1 MQFVSGKASEKRGY
15 LRSFFRNLLWRR
27 RKVEAVVEP
36 APKECD
42 PAGTAHV
49 VLQGRDRPERS
60 SDALHEDLS
69 EELEIRGFLDQ
80 FPGHRLMVKPGDQPH
95 KEIF

>member
-1 MQFVSGKASEKRGY
+1 MQPVSGKASEKRGY
-15 LRSFFRNLLWRR
+15 LRSFFRALLWRR
-27 RKVEAVVEP
+27 RKVEAIAEA

-80 FPGHRLMVKPGDQPH
+80 FPGHRLMVKPGEQPH

>member
-1 MQFVSGKASEKRGY
+1 MQPVSGKASEKRGY
-15 LRSFFRNLLWRR
+15 LRSFFRALLWRR
-27 RKVEAVVEP
+27 RKVEAIAEA

-95 KEIF
+95 RR

>member
-1 MQFVSGKASEKRGY
+1 M
-15 LRSFFRNLLWRR
+15 
-27 RKVEAVVEP
+27 
-36 APKECD
+36 
-42 PAGTAHV
+42 

-69 EELEIRGFLDQ
+69 EELEIRGCLDQ

>member
-1 MQFVSGKASEKRGY
+1 MRFVSGKAPAKRGY
-15 LRSFFRNLLWRR
+15 LRNFFRHLLWRR
-27 RKVEAVVEP
+27 RKVEAVAEA

-60 SDALHEDLS
+60 SDPLREDLS

-80 FPGHRLMVKPGDQPH
+80 FPGHRLIVRPGEKPH
-95 KEIF
+95 REIL

>member
-1 MQFVSGKASEKRGY
+1 MQFVSGKASPMRGY
-15 LRSFFRNLLWRR
+15 LRSFFRALLWRR
-27 RKVEAVVEP
+27 RKVEAVAEA
-36 APKECD
+36 APKNSD

-60 SDALHEDLS
+60 SDALREDLS